1 MMEKTPIL
9 EVKNLTRRF
18 GNTTAVENMNVRIYC
33 NEIIG
38 IVGNNG
44 SGKTTFLKLML
55 DLLKPDKGCVLSKDL
70 NVYQSGHWKNYTSAY
85 LDESFLIDYLTGEEY
100 LHFLGKLR
108 GLFDGDIVNS
118 IDSFNQLLN
127 SNIVT
132 SNKLIRNLSSGN
144 KHKIGIVGAML
155 SKSEILILDEPF
167 NFLDPS
173 SQQSLIKTLMD
184 FSKRENTTIVLSS
197 HNLEFIS
204 QICTRILIFENGK
217 IVDDVQNDQET
228 LLRLKTHF
236 QVN

>member
-18 GNTTAVENMNVRIYC
+18 GTTTAVDNMNVRIYC

-70 NVYQSGHWKNYTSAY
+70 NVYQSGHWKYYTSAY
-85 LDESFLIDYLTGEEY
+85 LDESFLIDYLTGYEY

-108 GLFDGDIVNS
+108 GLPDGDIVNN
-118 IDSFNQLLN
+118 IRSFNQLVN
-127 SNIVT
+127 SDIVT
-132 SNKLIRNLSSGN
+132 NNKLIRNLSSGN
-144 KHKIGIVGAML
+144 KHKIGIVGALL

-173 SQQSLIKTLMD
+173 SQQSLNKTLTE
-184 FSKRENTTIVLSS
+184 FSKREDATIVLSS

-204 QICTRILIFENGK
+204 QICSRILIFENGK
-217 IVDDVQNDQET
+217 IVDDIQNDQET
-228 LLRLKTHF
+228 HFRLKGHF

>member
-1 MMEKTPIL
+1 MMERGPIL

-18 GNTTAVENMNVRIYC
+18 GITTAVDNMKVRIYG

-44 SGKTTFLKLML
+44 SGKTTFLRLLL
-55 DLLKPDKGCVLSKDL
+55 DLLKPDKGSVLSKGI
-70 NVYQSGHWKNYTSAY
+70 NVYQSGHWKHYTSAY
-85 LDESFLIDYLTGEEY
+85 LDESFLIDYLTGYEY

-108 GLFDGDIVNS
+108 GMSDGDIVNS
-118 IDSFNQLLN
+118 IDSFNKLLN
-127 SNIVT
+127 SDIVR

-144 KHKIGIVGAML
+144 KHKMGIIGAML

-173 SQQSLIKTLMD
+173 SQQSLIKTLFE
-184 FSKRENTTIVLSS
+184 FSKREDATIVLSS
-197 HNLEFIS
+197 HNLEIIS
-204 QICTRILIFENGK
+204 QICTRILIFESGK
-217 IVDDVQNDQET
+217 IVDDIQNSQET
-228 LLRLKTHF
+228 LMRLKGHF